1 MIKMAYED
9 EFRTDGFEN
18 EHTETSDEFVG
29 NEEFSFLE
37 ETKEFDER
45 FFHSDEYNKEFC
57 GGLKEKEEE
66 DSDDEDEEAFTSSER
81 SRERVS
87 LITKAAEALKMGA
100 IVATAS
106 AVVITGAPEAF
117 GDLFIQ
123 NEIGQETHIH
133 KEADEWET
141 VICATCLAE
150 GEKMLVCSDC
160 GEKLK
165 TETIP
170 VLEHVPG
177 GWIVSV
183 PATCKDEGTEIHLC
197 KNCESVLETRIIAA
211 GKHLAGDW
219 IIDFEPTCTVPG
231 HRHKECVACGT
242 LVFEEE
248 ITASHT
254 EVKDPAVEAN
264 CKEKG
269 LTEGSHCSVCGVV
282 IVKQE
287 EIPTTEHNIVTDS
300 AVPGT
305 CSNPGLTEGSH
316 CSVCGATIVA
326 QSVIPYAHDPVIVPG
341 YASSCIRPGLSDSSY
356 CRKCQQ
362 QLTEAKELP
371 LAPHTQIVEPGQAP
385 TCCEPGYSDMIYC
398 SECQEIIQEAQQLP
412 VDPDAHNWVLG
423 TGPAEGMDYYYCSY
437 CGMEQP

>member
-183 PATCKDEGTEIHLC
+183 PATCKDDGTEIHLC

-326 QSVIPYAHDPVIVPG
+326 QESVSVPHTEVTDPAVEATCTTTGLTEGSHCSVCGATIVAQSVIPYAHDPVIRPG

-356 CRKCQQ
+356 CGKCQQ

-371 LAPHTQIVEPGQAP
+371 I
-385 TCCEPGYSDMIYC
+385 
-398 SECQEIIQEAQQLP
+398 
-412 VDPDAHNWVLG
+412 DPDAHNWVLG
-423 TGPAEGMDYYYCSY
+423 TGSAEGMDYYYCSY

>member
-183 PATCKDEGTEIHLC
+183 PATCKDDGTEIHLC

-269 LTEGSHCSVCGVV
+269 LTEGSH
-282 IVKQE
+282 
-287 EIPTTEHNIVTDS
+287 
-300 AVPGT
+300 
-305 CSNPGLTEGSH
+305 
-316 CSVCGATIVA
+316 
-326 QSVIPYAHDPVIVPG
+326 
-341 YASSCIRPGLSDSSY
+341 
-356 CRKCQQ
+356 
-362 QLTEAKELP
+362 
-371 LAPHTQIVEPGQAP
+371 
-385 TCCEPGYSDMIYC
+385 
-398 SECQEIIQEAQQLP
+398 
-412 VDPDAHNWVLG
+412 
-423 TGPAEGMDYYYCSY
+423 
-437 CGMEQP
+437 

>member
-18 EHTETSDEFVG
+18 EHTETSDELVE

-37 ETKEFDER
+37 ETEKFDER
-45 FFHSDEYNKEFC
+45 FFHSDEYNKEFR

-66 DSDDEDEEAFTSSER
+66 DSDDEDEEAFTSFER
-81 SRERVS
+81 SKGRVS

-183 PATCKDEGTEIHLC
+183 PATCKDDGTEIHLC

-341 YASSCIRPGLSDSSY
+341 YASSCVRPGLSDSSY

-412 VDPDAHNWVLG
+412 VEPDAHNWVLG